1 VSLGGIDHRLGPDY
15 AAYHPNSKAQA
26 FPDIWMPPVKKD
38 PGGRN
43 YEIGG
48 PWTKKAGDFSSTEGQ
63 VLYVPDD
70 PTDFPVDRVMI
81 LEWTNGTFSER
92 PEAPWHG
99 GFRPEPSSK
108 AWLAAAAGGKPGMP
122 VGMARGY
129 GGWDNCGVIVFSSG
143 LVSTAGTVTAHGD
156 DPTFQL
162 PPNKIPTA
170 VSLTNKSE
178 FALVT
183 VCDTE
188 THKGQVAIFSMGVNG
203 KKMRFVHEWQDD
215 HAWSLPNVGMFTGI
229 KLLGYVDLPGI
240 EFPTGVCAVG
250 NHTGG
255 RMNGRDGNAG
265 ILREYD
271 LAKQADRDVFLKGS
285 NAGFSSSAGF
295 AVVISKYN
303 QKAAFIDL
311 RPLFQKIHQMY
322 FTDEDDYQKTRDA
335 GPGPNQWPYTFE
347 AAPDLKP
354 SVVTVIDVPHPTA
367 VLATL
372 NGGQKTHPAIAFIA
386 SLDGRVGMYSAGGL
400 ATDGPVSAQGIQRL
414 GEVQIGRN
422 PTCLTYQKGSSD
434 TLLACSRGDREIA
447 WIKYSQKGAE
457 VSKRLH
463 DQRLLDPVNL
473 EVSDT
478 HGINTS
484 LFTVCD
490 FKGKQILNYRYA
502 RVVFA
507 TQGGAKFDMG
517 PDGKDEFECGGV
529 MAFPGSPFCVTAT
542 NVN

>member
-1 VSLGGIDHRLGPDY
+1 
-15 AAYHPNSKAQA
+15 
-26 FPDIWMPPVKKD
+26 
-38 PGGRN
+38 
-43 YEIGG
+43 
-48 PWTKKAGDFSSTEGQ
+48 
-63 VLYVPDD
+63 
-70 PTDFPVDRVMI
+70 
-81 LEWTNGTFSER
+81 
-92 PEAPWHG
+92 
-99 GFRPEPSSK
+99 
-108 AWLAAAAGGKPGMP
+108 
-122 VGMARGY
+122 
-129 GGWDNCGVIVFSSG
+129 
-143 LVSTAGTVTAHGD
+143 
-156 DPTFQL
+156 
-162 PPNKIPTA
+162 
-170 VSLTNKSE
+170 
-178 FALVT
+178 
-183 VCDTE
+183 
-188 THKGQVAIFSMGVNG
+188 
-203 KKMRFVHEWQDD
+203 
-215 HAWSLPNVGMFTGI
+215 
-229 KLLGYVDLPGI
+229 
-240 EFPTGVCAVG
+240 
-250 NHTGG
+250 
-255 RMNGRDGNAG
+255 MNGRDGNAG